1 MINAIVVI
9 AVFVVAMTDA
19 SSIGKK
25 VLVNADDRARY
36 VSFFRFRTSR
46 ENVEKRTQTFHL
58 LFCLVL
64 IIRSQKENVN

>member
-1 MINAIVVI
+1 MTNTLCVTTLVI
-9 AVFVVAMTDA
+9 AVFVAVTDA

-36 VSFFRFRTSR
+36 VFFKFSK
-46 ENVEKRTQTFHL
+46 NVEKRTQTFHL